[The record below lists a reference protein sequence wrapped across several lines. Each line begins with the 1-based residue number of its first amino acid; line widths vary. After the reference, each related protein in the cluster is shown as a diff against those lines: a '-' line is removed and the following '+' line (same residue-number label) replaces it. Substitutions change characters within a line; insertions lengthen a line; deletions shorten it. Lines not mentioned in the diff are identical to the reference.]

1 MEKLTRDDLIVT
13 TPAYPAAEDRDFA
26 GEVAERLGLAFHPRH
41 RDTVN
46 RIVRRCGAKAALV
59 AGCQEIYLLH
69 DKRKFRFHPGMA
81 VHRVHSLQI
90 GKKDRLVEAAELE
103 SGDAFLD
110 CTCGL
115 GADAV
120 VAAYAAGEKG
130 RVRALEASSLL
141 ASIVEFG
148 LSRYTHNKADL
159 TRAMRRVEVQNRD
172 YARALPE
179 LETES
184 WDVVYFDPMFQRT
197 VPGARS
203 LDLVHLLAR
212 DELPGPEA
220 VSEALRVA
228 RRCVVVKDRYPG
240 NFLRAMDIPVITAR
254 QRICYGRLDAGSPAG
269 SSR

>member
-1 MEKLTRDDLIVT
+1 MGKLTKDDLLVT
-13 TPAYPAAEDRDFA
+13 TPACPAAEDRNFA
-26 GEVAERLGLAFHPRH
+26 GQLAGRLGIPFHPRH
-41 RDTVN
+41 KDTVN

-59 AGCQEIYLLH
+59 AGCQEICLLH
-69 DKRKFRFHPGMA
+69 DKREYRFHPGMA

-90 GKKDRLVEAAELE
+90 GKKDRLVEAAGLK

-120 VAAYAAGEKG
+120 VAAYAVGEEG
-130 RVRALEASSLL
+130 CVGALEASSLL
-141 ASIVEFG
+141 ASIVGLG

-159 TRAMRRVEVQNRD
+159 TRAMRRVEVQNWD

-179 LETES
+179 METDS
-184 WDVVYFDPMFQRT
+184 WDVIYFDPMFERT

-203 LDLVHLLAR
+203 MDLVHLLAQ
-212 DELPGPEA
+212 DELPGPET

-228 RRCVVVKDRYPG
+228 RRCVVIKDRYPG
-240 NFLRAMDIPVITAR
+240 HFLRAMDIPVITAR
-254 QRICYGRLDAGSPAG
+254 QRICYGRLDAGSSP
-269 SSR
+269 